1 MLSSPAWHLYLF
13 PETKLQPTVSFHKC
27 FVQTFVCGELVEVL
41 RSGMIDTR
49 AEGKMPV
56 LRMCE
61 KGLSSQKKRLFTV
74 CVFAERSSL
83 HQNVSC
89 TLCFFC
95 KNGRIQRGGVLKAFS
110 L

>member
-1 MLSSPAWHLYLF
+1 MLSSPTWHPYSF

-61 KGLSSQKKRLFTV
+61 KGLSSQKKRD
-74 CVFAERSSL
+74 
-83 HQNVSC
+83 
-89 TLCFFC
+89 
-95 KNGRIQRGGVLKAFS
+95 FS
-110 L
+110 LYVCLQKGALCI

>member
-1 MLSSPAWHLYLF
+1 MRQRITMLSSPAWHLYSF

-27 FVQTFVCGELVEVL
+27 FVQTFVCAELVEVL

-61 KGLSSQKKRLFTV
+61 KGLSSQKKTFHCMCV
-74 CVFAERSSL
+74 CRKELSASECVL
-83 HQNVSC
+83 HFMF
-89 TLCFFC
+89 L
-95 KNGRIQRGGVLKAFS
+95 L
-110 L
+110 